1 VQPQP
6 LNPGMSRRWACPT
19 NRRLFSIANPTL
31 YAAAARD
38 FMHTR
43 SALFYAAENDLINLV
58 RRLLAHGVDPNVAY
72 VSPVRRDCLHRVLAA
87 QGRRPGRQPLIDR
100 SLPSRRYR

>member
-38 FMHTR
+38 LIE

-58 RRLLAHGVDPNVAY
+58 RRLLAHGVDPNVTY
-72 VSPVRRDCLHRVLAA
+72 VSPVPRDCLHRVLAA
-87 QGRRPGRQPLIDR
+87 QGRRPGRQPLIDC
-100 SLPSRRYR
+100 SLHSRQYR